1 MLGYDGVLLRFINSV
16 GMTCIVWPSIVCF
29 LLLLV
34 VKCCCYGCLLWF
46 IVVVLHGA

>member
-29 LLLLV
+29 VVISCEVLLLW
-34 VKCCCYGCLLWF
+34 CLLWF